1 MSRESRPNVPML
13 VVDDD
18 RPTADLLRAILEQS
32 GARVV
37 VAEDGRQGMRL
48 LHELRPALVV
58 LDLDITGTLSGWEVL
73 SRLREV
79 SDTPVLAVSTSTEET
94 SKVRAFEG
102 GSDDYVTK
110 PFGAGELWARAQALL
125 RRAPAEGTQADVYDD
140 GRIEIRFATREVYA
154 GGRPV
159 PLTPLEF
166 RVLCALVRHRGQVL
180 SPTALLEA
188 AWDHPGTVG
197 PDRVKFAILRLRR
210 KVGTIVEGNLGIEAV
225 RGFGY
230 RYVPPSS

>member
-1 MSRESRPNVPML
+1 MRSNIQML
-13 VVDDD
+13 VVADD
-18 RPTADLLRAILEQS
+18 PA
-32 GARVV
+32 
-37 VAEDGRQGMRL
+37 VAEQLSAALEERDTQLAMADQGRQGMRL
-48 LHELRPALVV
+48 LHELRPALVI
-58 LDLDITGTLSGWEVL
+58 LDLDVTGTLDGWEVL
-73 SRLREV
+73 TRLREV
-79 SDTPVLAVSTSTEET
+79 SSTPVLVLSASGQEAA
-94 SKVRAFEG
+94 KVRAFEAG
-102 GSDDYVTK
+102 ADDYLTK
-110 PFGAGELWARAQALL
+110 PFGTAELWARVQALL
-125 RRAPAEGTQADVYDD
+125 RRAPVDDEQADVYDD
-140 GRIEIRFATREVYA
+140 GRIEIRFATTEVHI

-210 KVGTIVEGNLGIEAV
+210 KIGAAIEGNLGIEAV